1 MRASDAALTVST
13 TNALEPR
20 WRADGKELFYLE
32 RIPSSRRY
40 KLIAVAI
47 NETSDNPLGTT
58 RSLFEFT
65 ALSNIPEVNG
75 FLYSPSADGQRFLV
89 NAYAADSQSSL
100 DVLINWPASLAK

>member
-1 MRASDAALTVST
+1 
-13 TNALEPR
+13 
-20 WRADGKELFYLE
+20 
-32 RIPSSRRY
+32 
-40 KLIAVAI
+40 VAI
-47 NETSDNPLGTT
+47 SETSDNPLGTP

-65 ALSNIPEVNG
+65 GLSNTPEGNV